1 MKLTE
6 TQLAS
11 TVRRH
16 MVADG
21 WDCFAEVQMYQND
34 KRADLVAVLGS
45 RVAVVE
51 TKLSLSFEV
60 LSQALRWLGTAHHV
74 IVAVPEPKNIMGR
87 RQEFL
92 EDYLGAKGIGL
103 WWVCDADQGIV
114 DGYDPS
120 RIREM
125 VRPALHRYAH
135 EESKKLRAV
144 LVPEMRETSAG
155 AKVGGIAS
163 TPFKRTCLEL
173 RRYVSGHPG
182 TSISDAIQGIRHHY
196 SSETS
201 AKGSAELLARK
212 AGLVLEHGRFWP
224 AGFERSSIASEA
236 ASVDVKPMEQPAL
249 F

>member
-11 TVRRH
+11 TVQRH

-21 WDCFAEVQMYQND
+21 WDCFAEVQMYQGD
-34 KRADLVAVLGS
+34 KRADLVAVLGT

-87 RQEFL
+87 RLEFI
-92 EDYLGAKGIGL
+92 EDYLETKGIGL
-103 WWVCDADQGIV
+103 WWVSGADQTV
-114 DGYDPS
+114 LDGYDTS

-135 EESKKLRAV
+135 EASKQLRAV
-144 LVPEMRETSAG
+144 LVPEMRETLGG

-173 RRYVSGHPG
+173 QRYVAGHPG
-182 TSISDAIQGIRHHY
+182 ISFGDAIRAIRHHY

-201 AKGSAELLARK
+201 AKGSAELLAKK

-224 AGFERSSIASEA
+224 SDFDRSSIVPDT
-236 ASVDVKPMEQPAL
+236 ASVERTQPTQPAL